1 MNPAFRTFVA
11 LDLSEEIR
19 KELRALILPLK
30 RHGRDIRF
38 VDPDHMH
45 LTLKFLGNIT
55 EDQKDQVIEVLEGIG
70 RDQTPFELRL
80 KGLGVFPNW
89 SRPRVLW
96 VGVEQGLDQVKSL
109 AAIVHD
115 YLGQKGFGGDDRPFA
130 AHITLGRVKHLPLTK
145 PLADEIKKSL
155 EFSTPSMN
163 IKSIAFYR
171 SHLSE
176 AGARHE
182 LLSEFVFKG
191 GSTPCP

>member
-1 MNPAFRTFVA
+1 MTAWA
-11 LDLSEEIR
+11 
-19 KELRALILPLK
+19 KRAL
-30 RHGRDIRF
+30 
-38 VDPDHMH
+38 
-45 LTLKFLGNIT
+45 
-55 EDQKDQVIEVLEGIG
+55 
-70 RDQTPFELRL
+70 
-80 KGLGVFPNW
+80 
-89 SRPRVLW
+89 
-96 VGVEQGLDQVKSL
+96 
-109 AAIVHD
+109 
-115 YLGQKGFGGDDRPFA
+115 GGDDRPFA